1 MASPAAILPIE
12 DSIMKIKKVDK
23 KSAAP
28 ATEAEA
34 LWEDP
39 LKIYPWD
46 KTGYPVIQDDD

>member
-23 KSAAP
+23 KAAAP

-34 LWEDP
+34 LRKDP
-39 LKIYPWD
+39 LKNYPQD
-46 KTGYPVIQDDD
+46 HTCYRVIQDD